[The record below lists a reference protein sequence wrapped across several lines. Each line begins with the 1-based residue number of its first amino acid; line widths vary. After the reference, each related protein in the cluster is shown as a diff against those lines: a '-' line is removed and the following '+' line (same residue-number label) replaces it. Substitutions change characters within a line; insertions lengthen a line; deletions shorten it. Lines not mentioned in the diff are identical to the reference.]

1 MFIVGEGGLI
11 IAGVISIFS
20 VGRDFNTLNS
30 ANSSKKMFLKKL
42 KNLPVWF
49 VYGSSPLWDMSPY
62 NSYVDP
68 AVLVLW
74 KSGENI
80 ILVDFL

>member
-30 ANSSKKMFLKKL
+30 ANSSKKNVFEEVKKFTCVICL
-42 KNLPVWF
+42 WF
-49 VYGSSPLWDMSPY
+49 ITSLRHVTL
-62 NSYVDP
+62 
-68 AVLVLW
+68 
-74 KSGENI
+74 
-80 ILVDFL
+80 